1 MKTILLNVLFGLTFL
16 CLLSSCE
23 TKIGDC
29 RVYQNGN
36 EIFVE
41 GFNYAIGVSGINQ
54 TSFNIDFDKLDEYI
68 YNKVQSASSDLY
80 NTLLVDNGED
90 EYGNKE
96 EYTPITIGIIDVEDS
111 KRYTDYE
118 HWHRKYNT
126 TDMFYKDKR
135 EYDRQEREA
144 LRNLSFG
151 SIRISGRYM
160 PKSIK

>member
-1 MKTILLNVLFGLTFL
+1 MKAILLNMLLGLAFL

-29 RVYQNGN
+29 KVYQVGN

-41 GFNYAIGVSGINQ
+41 GFNYTIGLSGINQ
-54 TSFNIDFDKLDEYI
+54 TSFNVDFDELDKYI

-80 NTLLVDNGED
+80 ITLLVDNGED

-96 EYTPITIGIIDVEDS
+96 EYTPITIGVIDIDDS
-111 KRYTDYE
+111 KRYADYE

-144 LRNLSFG
+144 RQNLSLG
-151 SIRISGRYM
+151 SFRVSRRYM
-160 PKSIK
+160 PNSIK